1 MFQQIFMSVIN
12 QKAISISITGICG
25 VFLGLIVLSL
35 FLVLMN
41 SFFANMEKKRIAKGI
56 PVVTDEIVAAI
67 AASLYLDLSVLDEDK
82 NAKLTVTKVAQPY
95 TPWKFS
101 RNIQTISDWKSFN
114 TRR

>member
-1 MFQQIFMSVIN
+1 
-12 QKAISISITGICG
+12 
-25 VFLGLIVLSL
+25 
-35 FLVLMN
+35 MN
-41 SFFANMEKKRIAKGI
+41 SFFANLEKKRLAKGL

-101 RNIQTISDWKSFN
+101 RNIQIISDCKSFN